1 MFFIIGII
9 YCSFFLCFISF
20 LAISNYFIYFY
31 IKDLNNLTMHDYA
44 KKQLELSS
52 SLGLKNTKEYK
63 DVELLIKEIEKE
75 L

>member
-1 MFFIIGII
+1 M
-9 YCSFFLCFISF
+9 Y
-20 LAISNYFIYFY
+20 N
-31 IKDLNNLTMHDYA
+31 YA

-52 SLGLKNTKEYK
+52 ILGLKNTKEYK